1 MTARH
6 CVSPEGYLGKFGSPK
21 FTAWIVISFTRL
33 GSCFPQQNNF
43 LKDLE
48 ISRFVSYH
56 LHVPT
61 APPICYFLDTTHR
74 CFIAALLP
82 CLCFTLITSTEVIW
96 IQAWLR
102 SPYFNLLFESGLG
115 PFAWKFF
122 MRDIWTMSPF
132 LAIWCTKAFLNLQG
146 PQRNLA
152 FFWPLL
158 TNLLIIDLV
167 KISSLFYLVKSIKEQ
182 PTQEIFTLSKYFPWS
197 FRPNKLSSCLPI
209 YHRQLT

>member
-21 FTAWIVISFTRL
+21 FMAWIVISFTRL

-74 CFIAALLP
+74 FMFPCCLAPMSLLYLNYFHWGHLNTGLTEKSLFQSALWIRARSF
-82 CLCFTLITSTEVIW
+82 CLKILHERHLNNESFSCYLMYKGFPKP
-96 IQAWLR
+96 AR
-102 SPYFNLLFESGLG
+102 SPK
-115 PFAWKFF
+115 KFGF
-122 MRDIWTMSPF
+122 
-132 LAIWCTKAFLNLQG
+132 
-146 PQRNLA
+146 
-152 FFWPLL
+152 LL
-158 TNLLIIDLV
+158 TSVD
-167 KISSLFYLVKSIKEQ
+167 KSINYW
-182 PTQEIFTLSKYFPWS
+182 LS
-197 FRPNKLSSCLPI
+197 
-209 YHRQLT
+209 